1 MDNDKYIGRLL
12 GGRYEL
18 IDVVGVGGMAVVYR
32 ARDTILGRYVAIKI
46 LKEAF
51 AKDPDIRKRFAIE
64 SRAVAKLSHHNIV
77 SVYDVGN
84 EDGTDYIVMELIE
97 GVTLKEY
104 LQQKGRLSWQESI
117 FFAEQ
122 ISSALVHA
130 HSRGIIHQD
139 IKPQNIIILR
149 DGTAKLT
156 DFGIAS
162 FATTQETRVV
172 QEAIGSVHYI
182 SPEQAKGSKIDYRT
196 DIYSLGVVMYEM
208 LTGKLPFEGETAL
221 QIVMQHI
228 NAVPPMPSELVPD
241 IPKGLDAIVMHA
253 MCANISRRYAS
264 AEELCADLARV
275 REDPNVQFYY
285 TASDDSSGETQVIGR
300 DVQRAARHAAVEET
314 AAIPTAPRHRSEAQ
328 SAERVSAERVSARRE
343 APARRRTSVREREPS
358 DFFEKLSERP
368 AMAAGM
374 AVAVVAVISLLVVAV
389 LMFTGS
395 GKSAKIDVPDL
406 IGRTIDDVYADSDV
420 MNNFEIKE
428 ASSRQESD
436 RPAGEILDQ
445 DPREGQQAIKGS
457 VITVTVSAGGD
468 NVKDTYKV
476 VDFTGK
482 SLDYVA
488 ASLDAH
494 GIELKE
500 EKEYSDDVE
509 EGKVIRTDPEA
520 GTELARGETL
530 TVYISLGKEQK
541 SADVPS
547 LTGMTQDAAQR
558 ALSER
563 GLSLGSVDQV
573 ESDKPEGT
581 VVWQSIDANSTVNQG
596 TTVNIQISKG
606 KKADEQKPDSSTTGG
621 NTGSGEDDTPGRL
634 PPTPAEG
641 SATIPVALP
650 DSADTAH
657 VVIYVDGVIQYDD
670 TPSTSQGSIAVTV
683 QSTAG
688 DHEVTVSV
696 DGSSTTQTYSFN

>member
-1 MDNDKYIGRLL
+1 MENDKYIGRLL

-51 AKDPDIRKRFAIE
+51 ARDPDIRKRFAIE

-104 LQQKGRLSWQESI
+104 LQQKGRLPWQESI

-253 MCANISRRYAS
+253 MCANIGRRYAS
-264 AEELCADLARV
+264 AEELCVDLARV

-314 AAIPTAPRHRSEAQ
+314 AAIPSAPRHRSENPG
-328 SAERVSAERVSARRE
+328 AERVSARRE

-445 DPREGQQAIKGS
+445 DPGEGQQAIKGS

-530 TVYISLGKEQK
+530 TVYISLGREQK

-547 LTGMTQDAAQR
+547 LTGMTQEAAQR
-558 ALSER
+558 ALTER

-606 KKADEQKPDSSTTGG
+606 KKADEQKPDSSTNGSS
-621 NTGSGEDDTPGRL
+621 TGSGDDDTPGKL

>member
-1 MDNDKYIGRLL
+1 MENDKYIGRLL

-264 AEELCADLARV
+264 ADELCADLARV

-285 TASDDSSGETQVIGR
+285 TASDDSSGETQVIDR
-300 DVQRAARHAAVEET
+300 DVQRAARHAAVEDT
-314 AAIPTAPRHRSEAQ
+314 AAVPTAPRHRSDAQ
-328 SAERVSAERVSARRE
+328 SAERVSARRE
-343 APARRRTSVREREPS
+343 APARRRTSVREPS

-368 AMAAGM
+368 TMAAGM

-445 DPREGQQAIKGS
+445 DPGEGQQAVKGS
-457 VITVTVSAGGD
+457 VITVTVSVGGD

-494 GIELKE
+494 GIDLKE

-547 LTGMTQDAAQR
+547 LTGMTQEAAQR
-558 ALSER
+558 ALSEH

-581 VVWQSIDANSTVNQG
+581 VVWQSIDADSTVNQG
-596 TTVNIQISKG
+596 TTVNIQLSKG
-606 KKADEQKPDSSTTGG
+606 KKADEQKPDSSTNGS
-621 NTGSGEDDTPGRL
+621 NTGSSEDDTPGKL

>member
-1 MDNDKYIGRLL
+1 MENDKYIGRLL

-253 MCANISRRYAS
+253 MCANIGRRYAS
-264 AEELCADLARV
+264 ADELCADLARV
-275 REDPNVQFYY
+275 REDPNAQFYY

-314 AAIPTAPRHRSEAQ
+314 AAIPTAPRHRSDAQ
-328 SAERVSAERVSARRE
+328 SAERVSARRE
-343 APARRRTSVREREPS
+343 APARRRTSVREREAS

-445 DPREGQQAIKGS
+445 DPGEGQQAIKGS

-606 KKADEQKPDSSTTGG
+606 KKADEQKPDSSNTTGS
-621 NTGSGEDDTPGRL
+621 NTGSSEDDTPGKL

>member
-1 MDNDKYIGRLL
+1 MENDKYIGRLL

-32 ARDTILGRYVAIKI
+32 ARDTVLGRYVAIKI
-46 LKEAF
+46 LKEEF

-139 IKPQNIIILR
+139 IKPQNVIILR

-208 LTGKLPFEGETAL
+208 LTGRLPFEGETAL

-264 AEELCADLARV
+264 ADELCADLARV
-275 REDPNVQFYY
+275 REDPDTQFYY

-300 DVQRAARHAAVEET
+300 EVQRAARHAAAEDT
-314 AAIPTAPRHRSEAQ
+314 AAIPAAPRRRSEPH
-328 SAERVSAERVSARRE
+328 SARRE

-389 LMFTGS
+389 LMFTGGS
-395 GKSAKIDVPDL
+395 KSAKIDVPDL

-445 DPREGQQAIKGS
+445 DPEEGQQAIKGS

-488 ASLDAH
+488 ASLEAH

-520 GTELARGETL
+520 GAELEKGATL
-530 TVYISLGKEQK
+530 TVYISKGKQK
-541 SADVPS
+541 DDNENVAVPG
-547 LTGMTQDAAQR
+547 LLGMTEDKARAALE
-558 ALSER
+558 AK
-563 GLSLGSVDQV
+563 GLKIGSVDQV
-573 ESDKPEGT
+573 DSSAEAGS
-581 VVWQSIDANSTVNQG
+581 VVWQSQDAGAEVAKGTV
-596 TTVNIQISKG
+596 VNIQISKG
-606 KKADEQKPDSSTTGG
+606 KSTSNNNSPDNNSGG
-621 NTGSGEDDTPGRL
+621 NSGGQDNGDGDYDDTPSL
-634 PPTPAEG
+634 G
-641 SATIPVALP
+641 SATIPVSLP
-650 DSADTAH
+650 DNTDTAH
-657 VVIYVDGVIQYDD
+657 VIIYVDGVIQYDD
-670 TPSTSQGSIAVTV
+670 TCSTSGGSTSISVSGSV
-683 QSTAG
+683 G
-688 DHEVTVSV
+688 DHDVTVSV
-696 DGSSTTQTYSFN
+696 DGSTTSQTYTFS

>member
-1 MDNDKYIGRLL
+1 MENDKYIGRLL

-46 LKEAF
+46 LKEEF

-139 IKPQNIIILR
+139 IKPQNVIILR

-208 LTGKLPFEGETAL
+208 LTGRLPFEGETAL

-264 AEELCADLARV
+264 ADELCADLARV
-275 REDPNVQFYY
+275 REDPDTQFYY

-300 DVQRAARHAAVEET
+300 EVQRAARHATAEDT
-314 AAIPTAPRHRSEAQ
+314 AAIPAAPRRRSEPH
-328 SAERVSAERVSARRE
+328 SAHRE

-406 IGRTIDDVYADSDV
+406 IGRTIDDVYADSEV

-428 ASSRQESD
+428 APSRQESD

-445 DPREGQQAIKGS
+445 DPGEGQQAIKGS

-547 LTGMTQDAAQR
+547 LTGMTQEAAQR

-581 VVWQSIDANSTVNQG
+581 VVWQSIDANSSVNQG

-621 NTGSGEDDTPGRL
+621 NTGSSEDDTPGRL

>member
-1 MDNDKYIGRLL
+1 MRI
-12 GGRYEL
+12 
-18 IDVVGVGGMAVVYR
+18 R
-32 ARDTILGRYVAIKI
+32 AASS
-46 LKEAF
+46 
-51 AKDPDIRKRFAIE
+51 IRTS
-64 SRAVAKLSHHNIV
+64 SRSNV
-77 SVYDVGN
+77 
-84 EDGTDYIVMELIE
+84 
-97 GVTLKEY
+97 
-104 LQQKGRLSWQESI
+104 
-117 FFAEQ
+117 
-122 ISSALVHA
+122 
-130 HSRGIIHQD
+130 
-139 IKPQNIIILR
+139 IILR

-208 LTGKLPFEGETAL
+208 LTGRLPFEGETAL

-264 AEELCADLARV
+264 ADELCADLARV
-275 REDPNVQFYY
+275 REDPDTQFYY

-300 DVQRAARHAAVEET
+300 EVQRAARHAAAEDT
-314 AAIPTAPRHRSEAQ
+314 AAIPAAPRRRSEPH
-328 SAERVSAERVSARRE
+328 SARRE
-343 APARRRTSVREREPS
+343 APARRRTSVRERESS

-374 AVAVVAVISLLVVAV
+374 AVAVVAAISLLVVAV

-406 IGRTIDDVYADSDV
+406 IGRTIDDVYADSEV

-428 ASSRQESD
+428 APSRQESD

-445 DPREGQQAIKGS
+445 DPGEGQQAIKGS

-488 ASLDAH
+488 ASLEAH

-547 LTGMTQDAAQR
+547 LTGMTQEAAQR

-581 VVWQSIDANSTVNQG
+581 VVWQSIDANSSVNQG

-606 KKADEQKPDSSTTGG
+606 KKADEQKPDNSTTGG
-621 NTGSGEDDTPGRL
+621 NTGSSEDDTPGKL

>member
-1 MDNDKYIGRLL
+1 M
-12 GGRYEL
+12 
-18 IDVVGVGGMAVVYR
+18 
-32 ARDTILGRYVAIKI
+32 
-46 LKEAF
+46 
-51 AKDPDIRKRFAIE
+51 
-64 SRAVAKLSHHNIV
+64 
-77 SVYDVGN
+77 
-84 EDGTDYIVMELIE
+84 
-97 GVTLKEY
+97 
-104 LQQKGRLSWQESI
+104 
-117 FFAEQ
+117 
-122 ISSALVHA
+122 
-130 HSRGIIHQD
+130 
-139 IKPQNIIILR
+139 
-149 DGTAKLT
+149 
-156 DFGIAS
+156 
-162 FATTQETRVV
+162 
-172 QEAIGSVHYI
+172 
-182 SPEQAKGSKIDYRT
+182 
-196 DIYSLGVVMYEM
+196 
-208 LTGKLPFEGETAL
+208 
-221 QIVMQHI
+221 
-228 NAVPPMPSELVPD
+228 
-241 IPKGLDAIVMHA
+241 
-253 MCANISRRYAS
+253 
-264 AEELCADLARV
+264 
-275 REDPNVQFYY
+275 
-285 TASDDSSGETQVIGR
+285 
-300 DVQRAARHAAVEET
+300 
-314 AAIPTAPRHRSEAQ
+314 
-328 SAERVSAERVSARRE
+328 
-343 APARRRTSVREREPS
+343 RERESS

-374 AVAVVAVISLLVVAV
+374 AVAVVAAISLLVVAV

-406 IGRTIDDVYADSDV
+406 IGRTIDDVYADSEV

-428 ASSRQESD
+428 APSRQESD

-445 DPREGQQAIKGS
+445 DPSEGQQAIKGS

-488 ASLDAH
+488 ASLEAH

-520 GTELARGETL
+520 GMELARGETL

-547 LTGMTQDAAQR
+547 LTGMTQEAAQR

-581 VVWQSIDANSTVNQG
+581 VVWQSIDANSSVNQG

-621 NTGSGEDDTPGRL
+621 NTGSSEDDTPGKL